1 MSERCGSPI
10 DQAGVAAIGV
20 DNRSAVLHL
29 FEAVFH
35 SGMSEDW
42 WNWKYGQNGNKGFG
56 YWEAGE
62 LVAHCGIFP
71 RRIHL
76 AGQPRVAWQLGD
88 LMVAGATRGR
98 DLSRARS
105 PFARVVR
112 AALEQLSG
120 PDNPDALAFG
130 FPSDRAMR
138 LGTRLGFF
146 ATIDDWHDIEFDHA
160 HPARLALHVR
170 EVSMA
175 SPQVPAQIAALWG
188 KMRPGLGEH
197 LVGERSADYWIWRY
211 AQHPGQ
217 TYRLFAVRRR
227 WWPAPFAF
235 VVLRETEPGRWL
247 WVDFVGAVSGFSL
260 AALGAVSASRQLG
273 GQSTFA
279 FGTTT
284 VLNALAEVACTN
296 RPTEIRIMANP
307 ASGAGFVERFAH
319 RWWLMAGDTDY
330 L

>member
-1 MSERCGSPI
+1 MSEPCGSPR
-10 DQAGVAAIGV
+10 DHAGIAAIGV
-20 DNRSAVLHL
+20 EDRAAVLRL

-35 SGMSEDW
+35 SGMSESW
-42 WNWKYGQNGNKGFG
+42 WHWKYGQNGSKGFG
-56 YWEAGE
+56 YWDAGE

-71 RRIHL
+71 RRIL
-76 AGQPRVAWQLGD
+76 VAGQARLAWQLGD

-105 PFARVVR
+105 PFARTVR
-112 AALEQLSG
+112 AVLDEIAG

-146 ATIDDWHDIEFDHA
+146 ATIDDWHEIEFDHA
-160 HPARLALHVR
+160 QAARPALRVR

-175 SPQVPAQIAALWG
+175 NPRVQARINALWG
-188 KMRPGLGEH
+188 KMLPGLGEH

-211 AQHPGQ
+211 AHHPAQ
-217 TYRLFAVRRR
+217 TYRLFAVRRP
-227 WWPAPFAF
+227 WWPTPFAF
-235 VVLRETEPGRWL
+235 VVLRETAPGRWL
-247 WVDFVGAVSGFSL
+247 WVDFVGSIVVFPL
-260 AALGAVSASRQLG
+260 AALGAVAACRQLG
-273 GQSTFA
+273 GQSTLA

-284 VLNALAEVACTN
+284 VMNRLGEAACTS

-307 ASGAGFVERFAH
+307 ASGVGFVERFAH
-319 RWWLMAGDTDY
+319 KWWLMAGDTDY

>member
-1 MSERCGSPI
+1 MSEPCASPN
-10 DQAGVAAIGV
+10 DQPGIAAIGV
-20 DNRSAVLHL
+20 DNRAALLRL
-29 FEAVFH
+29 FEAVFG
-35 SGMSEDW
+35 SAMSEHW
-42 WNWKYGQNGNKGFG
+42 WHWKYGQNGSKGFG

-71 RRIHL
+71 RRIL
-76 AGQPRVAWQLGD
+76 VAGQPRLAWQLGD
-88 LMVAGATRGR
+88 LMVAGATGGR

-112 AALEQLSG
+112 AALDQLAG

-138 LGTRLGFF
+138 LGARLGYF
-146 ATIDDWHDIEFDHA
+146 ATIDDWHEIEFDQA
-160 HPARLALHVR
+160 DPARQALRVR

-175 SPQVPAQIAALWG
+175 SPQVQARIAGLWG
-188 KMRPGLGEH
+188 KMLPGLGEH

-211 AQHPGQ
+211 AHHPAH
-217 TYRLFAVRRR
+217 TYRLLAVQRR

-235 VVLRETEPGRWL
+235 VVLRETAPGRWL
-247 WVDFVGAVSGFSL
+247 WVDFVGSVSGFPL
-260 AALGAVSASRQLG
+260 AALGAVAASRQLG

-279 FGTTT
+279 LGTTT
-284 VLNALAEVACTN
+284 VVKALGEVACTS